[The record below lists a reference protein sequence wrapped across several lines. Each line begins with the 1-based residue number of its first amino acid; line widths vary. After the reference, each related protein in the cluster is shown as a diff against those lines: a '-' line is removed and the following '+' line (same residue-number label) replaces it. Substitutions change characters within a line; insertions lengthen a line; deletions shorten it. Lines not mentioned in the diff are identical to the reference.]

1 MTTPQQPPRRPRA
14 SKGLSRGERLIVSSP
29 FIVLVLLN
37 AWYFPYATDD
47 PVDRNEELAAFY
59 GMAYEENAATA
70 AAYAQATRRA
80 REAVNLKNRVETFI
94 RDYDLQDRKVLD
106 VGSGD
111 GYLQDLV
118 ADYTGLD
125 IAKTAARYYHKPLV
139 HGTATAMPFEH
150 NTFDAIW
157 TIWVLEH
164 IPNPEAALA
173 EMRRVV
179 KPGGLLYLH
188 PAWNCVPW
196 AANGYE
202 VRPYSDFG
210 LGGKIIKASVP
221 MGRHP
226 AFGIITTVPSRMVRV
241 LAWPLGPSRLHY
253 RRLEPNYEQYLAERQ
268 RRRCEHRRRRNGH
281 VVSNSRRHVRDLR
294 ERLALAVHPRRA
306 AHHPREQELVALYSL
321 FFSVPR

>member
-1 MTTPQQPPRRPRA
+1 MMTTPQQPPRRPRS
-14 SKGLSRGERLIVSSP
+14 SKGFSRGERLIVSSP
-29 FIVLVLLN
+29 LIVLVLLN
-37 AWYFPYATDD
+37 AWYFLYATDD

-125 IAKTAARYYHKPLV
+125 IAKTAARYYHKPFV

-202 VRPYSDFG
+202 VTPLLRLRTGRQDHQSQCADGPPSGIRDHHDGAESHGAGAGLAARAVAAALSTTGTELRAGPGRTTATPLRASTPPKRPCG
-210 LGGKIIKASVP
+210 IKLAATRARPARAVGAGCSPPTSRSSSV
-221 MGRHP
+221 
-226 AFGIITTVPSRMVRV
+226 
-241 LAWPLGPSRLHY
+241 
-253 RRLEPNYEQYLAERQ
+253 
-268 RRRCEHRRRRNGH
+268 
-281 VVSNSRRHVRDLR
+281 
-294 ERLALAVHPRRA
+294 
-306 AHHPREQELVALYSL
+306 
-321 FFSVPR
+321 